1 MSTDIQEPLLLQV
14 NNPITEKDVKLE
26 KSYFEVMG
34 LCCSSEVALV
44 ERLLKP
50 LDGVKDISVVV
61 PTKTLIVLH
70 DVLAT
75 PPSQI
80 VEVLNKA
87 RLQANIRPRGEANYT
102 NKWPGKWDIACG
114 VLLMLSF
121 FKYVY
126 YPMGWLAIGAVVIGL
141 PNIVGRSIASIRNLT
156 LNVNVIVLLS
166 VAGTLSLQDYT
177 DAGIIVFLYNIA
189 QWLESRASHKA
200 MSVMSSLTSMTPLKA
215 TLAETGEQ
223 VDVANV
229 SLGTIVAVKAGEVIP
244 IDGVVV
250 EGKCEVDE
258 KTLTGESFPVTKEIS
273 STVWAGTINL
283 NGYVSVRTTMLAENC
298 LVARMVDLVEEA
310 QGRKARIQT
319 FIDNC
324 AKWYIPVVVLISAG
338 VAVIPILLNIG
349 ERTRWYHLALVVL
362 VSACPCALIISTP
375 VTMFCA
381 LSKAATTGLLFK
393 GGDYLE
399 LLAKVKTVAFDK
411 TGTITRGEF
420 IVTSFQSVQETFTTE
435 KLLFWV
441 SSIESKSSHPMAASI
456 VNYAFLKSIKPLP
469 EKVEEFTN
477 YPGEGI
483 HGKIEGEDI
492 YIGNYRIGLRAGCKE
507 VSHTPE
513 GKSSGFIY
521 IGATLVGTFSLSDE
535 CRVGAKEAIEE
546 LNRTGVRTV
555 MLTGDNHV
563 AAQQIQNQLNQAI
576 DIVHVGLL
584 PEDKAKIIEE
594 LKKDGVVAMVG
605 DGINDALA
613 LATAD
618 IGISMG
624 ISGSALAMETGHVI
638 LMSNDIKKIPEA
650 IQVSKR
656 ASRKIIENVIIS
668 FSTKGFVLAL
678 AIAGYSMLLAAVL
691 TDVGTCLLVIF
702 NSMLLLKETS
712 EPRNAVKVKCGK
724 SVASGSVGA
733 CKTARSS
740 KGCCEVKCEK
750 SVNKEVAVSENSG
763 TCKAAKSSKG
773 CCEVKGEKSMNK
785 EVAVSENAGTCK
797 VAKLSKGCC
806 EVKCEK
812 SVNKE
817 IAVSEN
823 AGGCKAA
830 RSSKGCCEVK
840 QGKTVNKEVGVSE
853 SVGTCC
859 KAARSSKG
867 CCEAKSSNVEK
878 PEQKR
883 VDCCG
888 LSERSAEKVGRTGG
902 CCDRV
907 SGCCAESR
915 PLSGGS
921 NISVVIA

>member
-1 MSTDIQEPLLLQV
+1 MSTDIEAPLLLQS
-14 NNPITEKDVKLE
+14 NNPITEKDGKLE

-34 LCCSSEVALV
+34 LCCQSEVALV
-44 ERLLKP
+44 EGLLKP

-70 DVLAT
+70 DVFAT
-75 PPSQI
+75 PPSLI

-87 RLQANIRPRGEANYT
+87 RLQANIRPRGESNYT
-102 NKWPGKWDIACG
+102 NKWPGKWDIVCG
-114 VLLMLSF
+114 VLPLLSF

-141 PNIVGRSIASIRNLT
+141 PNIVGRSIASIKNLT

-166 VAGTLSLQDYT
+166 VAGTLSLQDFT

-223 VDVANV
+223 VDVASV

-250 EGKCEVDE
+250 DGKCEVDE

-283 NGYVSVRTTMLAENC
+283 NGYVSVRTTKLAEDC

-420 IVTSFQSVQETFTTE
+420 IVTSFQSVQETFIME

-456 VNYAFLKSIKPLP
+456 VNYASLKSIKPLP

-483 HGKIEGEDI
+483 YGKIEGEDI

-507 VSHTPE
+507 VSHKME
-513 GKSSGFIY
+513 SKASGFIY

-546 LNRTGVRTV
+546 LKRTGVRTV
-555 MLTGDNHV
+555 MLTGDNQV

-576 DIVHVGLL
+576 DMVYVGLL

-712 EPRNAVKVKCGK
+712 EPRNTIILPNKLACGKTCKGEVKCGK
-724 SVASGSVGA
+724 SVSNESEASG
-733 CKTARSS
+733 KTAQSS
-740 KGCCEVKCEK
+740 KGCCKVKCEK
-750 SVNKEVAVSENSG
+750 SVNKEVGVSENVG

-773 CCEVKGEKSMNK
+773 CCEAKNRKS
-785 EVAVSENAGTCK
+785 
-797 VAKLSKGCC
+797 
-806 EVKCEK
+806 
-812 SVNKE
+812 
-817 IAVSEN
+817 
-823 AGGCKAA
+823 
-830 RSSKGCCEVK
+830 
-840 QGKTVNKEVGVSE
+840 VNKEVGVSE
-853 SVGTCC
+853 SVGGC
-859 KAARSSKG
+859 KATATRSSKG
-867 CCEAKSSNVEK
+867 CCEGKSSKVEK

-883 VDCCG
+883 ADCCG
-888 LSERSAEKVGRTGG
+888 PLEGSVEKVGRNGG

-907 SGCCAESR
+907 SGCCAER
-915 PLSGGS
+915 KPLIGG
-921 NISVVIA
+921 NNRSVVIA

>member
-1 MSTDIQEPLLLQV
+1 MSTDIQEPLLL
-14 NNPITEKDVKLE
+14 PITDKKDVNKLE

-34 LCCSSEVALV
+34 LCCSSEVELV
-44 ERLLKP
+44 ERLLRP
-50 LDGVKDISVVV
+50 LDGVMDISVVI
-61 PTKTLIVLH
+61 PTKTLTVLH
-70 DVLAT
+70 DVNLT
-75 PPSQI
+75 PPSHI
-80 VEVLNKA
+80 
-87 RLQANIRPRGEANYT
+87 
-102 NKWPGKWDIACG
+102 
-114 VLLMLSF
+114 
-121 FKYVY
+121 
-126 YPMGWLAIGAVVIGL
+126 
-141 PNIVGRSIASIRNLT
+141 
-156 LNVNVIVLLS
+156 
-166 VAGTLSLQDYT
+166 VAGTLSLQDFT

-200 MSVMSSLTSMTPLKA
+200 MSVMSSLTNMTPLKA
-215 TLAETGEQ
+215 TLAETGKQ
-223 VDVANV
+223 VDVASV

-258 KTLTGESFPVTKEIS
+258 KTLTGESFPVTKDIN

-283 NGYVSVRTTMLAENC
+283 NGYVSVRTTMLAEDC

-435 KLLFWV
+435 QLLFWV

-456 VNYAFLKSIKPLP
+456 VNYASLKSIKPLP
-469 EKVEEFTN
+469 EKVEEFIN

-483 HGKIEGEDI
+483 YGKIDGEDI
-492 YIGNYRIGLRAGCKE
+492 YIDVHFCPNL
-507 VSHTPE
+507 VSQTME
-513 GKSSGFIY
+513 SKASGFVY

-546 LNRTGVRTV
+546 LKRTGVRTV
-555 MLTGDNHV
+555 MLTGDNQV
-563 AAQQIQNQLNQAI
+563 AAQQIQNQLDQAI
-576 DIVHVGLL
+576 DVIYVGLL

-712 EPRNAVKVKCGK
+712 ESRNTVILPSKLSGKTCCKGEVKCGK
-724 SVASGSVGA
+724 SVKNEIGASGAKV
-733 CKTARSS
+733 CKTAQSS

-750 SVNKEVAVSENSG
+750 SVNKKVEASESVE
-763 TCKAAKSSKG
+763 TCKAAQ
-773 CCEVKGEKSMNK
+773 
-785 EVAVSENAGTCK
+785 A
-797 VAKLSKGCC
+797 SKGCC

-812 SVNKE
+812 SVNE
-817 IAVSEN
+817 EVP
-823 AGGCKAA
+823 A
-830 RSSKGCCEVK
+830 RSNTGCCEVK
-840 QGKTVNKEVGVSE
+840 SGKSVNKEVGVSE
-853 SVGTCC
+853 NVGGC
-859 KAARSSKG
+859 KATRSTKG
-867 CCEAKSSNVEK
+867 CCEAKSSKIEK

-883 VDCCG
+883 VDYTG
-888 LSERSAEKVGRTGG
+888 PSEGSVEKVGGNGG
-902 CCDRV
+902 RCDRV
-907 SGCCAESR
+907 SGCCAAKSK
-915 PLSGGS
+915 PLSADN
-921 NISVVIA
+921 NISIVTA